1 MKSAPKTLKP
11 ANHTNSP
18 ESVTPG
24 SCRFGCVECSD
35 ASAPSSTDR
44 SPSGTRSTSE
54 LRSSPKTH
62 LVQAACTHSE
72 QLIYQNHA
80 QYAAAKVHACYL
92 ESLFLLAGVAE
103 QSDSCTPMSP
113 SAQHILGQVL
123 QCARV
128 AGSFNGSSLKQTS
141 WASVYT
147 RKAPVG
153 DLQTLL

>member
-80 QYAAAKVHACYL
+80 QYAVAKVHACYL

-128 AGSFNGSSLKQTS
+128 AGSFNGSSLK
-141 WASVYT
+141 
-147 RKAPVG
+147 
-153 DLQTLL
+153 